1 MPSGRKQMGHTDS
14 LSSASESSLTRQ
26 LTPPAG
32 KNATYRDKR
41 FFLRSVSSNSADSN
55 QELLILGEPRLSD
68 IAPDLIVKH
77 PANRSN
83 SLKNQRQ
90 KSADMHC
97 DLSYIPLPT
106 SEEQADDLSGDEVF
120 VSEDSARLVNIVT
133 IKMCKPENS
142 LQISQFSLFVIHF
155 FFEKYYLI
163 I

>member
-1 MPSGRKQMGHTDS
+1 M
-14 LSSASESSLTRQ
+14 
-26 LTPPAG
+26 
-32 KNATYRDKR
+32 
-41 FFLRSVSSNSADSN
+41 
-55 QELLILGEPRLSD
+55 GEPRLSD

-120 VSEDSARLVNIVT
+120 ISEDSARLV
-133 IKMCKPENS
+133 KCDMCQNLRMWKRATV
-142 LQISQFSLFVIHF
+142 LFTSEGLVGIF
-155 FFEKYYLI
+155 Y
-163 I
+163 